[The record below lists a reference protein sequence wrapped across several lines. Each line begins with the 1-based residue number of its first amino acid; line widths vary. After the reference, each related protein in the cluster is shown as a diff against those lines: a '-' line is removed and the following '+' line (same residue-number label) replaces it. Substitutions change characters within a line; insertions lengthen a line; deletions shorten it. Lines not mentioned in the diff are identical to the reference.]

1 MDEQPKVINQQM
13 EDTRAALTEK
23 LEALESR
30 VADTVQTT
38 TDVVQ
43 TATEAV
49 SETVENVKETVEAVT
64 ESVQETVQSVGDVF
78 NVSQHVE
85 RHPWL
90 VFGGAVAVGCLA
102 GWALA
107 PRRRRHSGAMP
118 MAALQTTPA
127 EQPNGSGASRPEPPK
142 PAPSPTSTTTGWVSE
157 QLGRLKNLAL
167 GSLMG
172 VVRDLASRSVP
183 GALGGR
189 LAEEVD
195 TMTERM
201 GAEPIR
207 GPVLGE
213 EKPAPPSGRQT
224 PATAGA
230 GRN

>member
-1 MDEQPKVINQQM
+1 M
-13 EDTRAALTEK
+13 EETRADLTKK
-23 LEALESR
+23 LEALESK
-30 VADTVQTT
+30 VADTVENT

-49 SETVENVKETVEAVT
+49 SNTVETVKETVEAVT
-64 ESVQETVQSVGDVF
+64 ETVQETVESVGDVF
-78 NVSQHVE
+78 NISRQAE

-90 VFGGAVAVGCLA
+90 VFGGAVAVGCFA

-107 PRRRRHSGAMP
+107 PRRRRQSGSMP
-118 MAALQTTPA
+118 MAALQTTTPSTPA
-127 EQPNGSGASRPEPPK
+127 GQPNGSGASRPEPPK
-142 PAPSPTSTTTGWVSE
+142 PAPSPTSTTTGWISE

-172 VVRDLASRSVP
+172 VVRDLAARSVP

-195 TMTERM
+195 TMTTRM

-213 EKPAPPSGRQT
+213 EKPAPSSGRQK